1 MGLQLLL
8 LLLVAGW
15 PVAGSERLSFT
26 RTLYRAS
33 IPENSASKRYVQ
45 PSEKMGVH
53 VDSSHLQ
60 VRYKIVA
67 GDKERQFK
75 AESRLVGDFW
85 LLLIRTRAEST
96 STGAL
101 NREYED
107 TYRVRVK
114 GSVHDTLGHRRLP
127 DVHCEVLIQVTDKND
142 LSPLFF
148 PTVYNATVPEDTPL
162 HHVLVKL
169 NAYDPDLGVNG
180 EIYYRLLE
188 PSRQFAV
195 HPTMGTIL
203 LTRPLDFQRKP
214 IHQLT
219 VVAEDR
225 GPKPKAGSILKSSTA
240 QVMVHVEP
248 VNRHKPAIFVRH
260 VHALVEAPEVWAV
273 VVVTDDD
280 PGIHGTIGGLDI
292 VDGDADD
299 HFSVVAGSQPG
310 EYSLRI
316 DPRRPLNPRGYT
328 LTLRAWDQGT
338 PSQFM
343 DEKVSI
349 NLSDLNNVVPRLD
362 SSHYEADV
370 SEEAPP
376 GTPLVQVK
384 AGGAGLVPLVYH
396 IESGNEDGHFAL
408 NTATGRL
415 SIAHWLDHEARANY
429 SLEVSVANS
438 AARGARHRAVAT
450 VTIRVLDFNDHAPVF
465 DPSIAEIL
473 LEENRPVG
481 TKVFTVHAHDEDEAE
496 NGYVSY
502 SLVNLNTV
510 PFSIDPFSGEVST
523 TELLD
528 YETMRRSYTLRIR
541 ATDWGAPYQRQAE
554 MALMVTLRDV
564 NDHRPQFEKVD
575 CVATV
580 SQQAAAGTQVLTL
593 SAVDFDDGGT
603 GRVHY
608 KMEASSDSTCFHL
621 NTSTGVLSLACQLR
635 KPARVNVTATDG
647 HHFADVMTVLVR
659 PMGQQASVECRDAGV
674 IDKLR
679 RQLQLSERNNAQ
691 GKMLDHGEPTAAS
704 FLENRHSPQLSWP
717 DDLSVNEGLLPGS
730 VLGYVKAKDPDHG
743 YNGRLVYAIS
753 SGDQHSCFRVDMQTG
768 ALLLTAPLDYELA
781 SSHLL
786 NVTAYDQ
793 GQPPRSSSQTMFIR
807 VLDVNDNAPLFEK
820 SAYSFVINEDAPN
833 GTSVARLRASDR
845 DQGPNAELNFQLD
858 SEQFHLDDQTG
869 LLTVHGPLDR
879 EHHDKHLLIVTVAD
893 KAPQDPLSSTATVSI
908 VLRDVN
914 DNAPRFVLAPYVVRI
929 REDLP
934 VGTLVTSVHAEDA
947 DFGENGRVQYSL
959 DGQHAGVFDIDPDT
973 GLVRL
978 AALLDFETLQLYNV
992 SVQARDCG
1000 DPPFSSVASL
1010 IVEVQDVNENL
1021 HAPVFPEQVSS
1032 VSVDENQ
1039 SPGTFVT
1046 TLAATDEDGVTY
1058 AITSGNGLGVFSVDD
1073 NGTIRSRV
1081 SLDRETCAHY
1091 WLTVVARDLSPVPLE
1106 ARLDLHVAVNDVNDQ
1121 VPLTEQPAYNV
1132 TVPEDAPPGTSV
1144 LALAARD
1151 EDSPT
1156 VYFRLADDAA
1166 GRFAVDDHSGIITTA
1181 KVLDREVLERH
1192 VLEVVITDDGQPPLS
1207 STTQVLITLTD
1218 VNDHEPQ
1225 FTQPLYRFRV
1235 LPADGQQEP
1244 APLCQVLAL
1253 DPDDMQG
1260 HLSYSMASSGQFSI
1274 DPVTGLLYAHV
1285 SLLNGDTHELT
1296 VQASDS
1302 GSWPASARVQLHV
1315 VSRPVASQNAPVVHE
1330 VEVSPTLETDP
1341 VGHLVAIVRA
1351 SDLDGDHLWYS
1362 LIGGND
1368 EGKFMIDCERGFIKL
1383 ARPLDREAC
1392 SNYNLTIEVT
1402 DGTAKSTATVH
1413 VEVLDANDNWPVFSE
1428 SLYQVQVSEST
1439 AAGTEILQLTA
1450 TDADEDQRLFYSIHN
1465 SGQVASASHF
1475 RLDSNTGLLSLAEQ
1489 LDHEASQRHVLTV
1502 AVRDAGGSVTRRG
1515 FARVLVL
1522 VADHNDH
1529 APEFLQARYEVRVSE
1544 TATPGTALLQL
1555 GALDRDR
1562 GRNALLTF
1570 AIASGNTGSTF
1581 SLEPTL
1587 GLLTLARELSR
1598 QTQPEF
1604 FLMVRATDHGEPPLN
1619 STATVHVVVTLADN
1633 APPSF
1638 EPAEQTIEVAE
1649 NQPAGAFLLAFTV
1662 RSSSSVFFQLQQGA
1676 GSHFRLDPV
1685 TGVLST
1691 GDEALDYEQA
1701 VVHNLTVRAINLAG
1715 AMAQGHVTVRVRDSN
1730 DHAPRFRQLLYQ
1742 GTVSEAAPAGSAVL
1756 RYSQPLVVVAE
1767 DEDTGLNA
1775 QLSFSI
1781 MEAWA
1786 RRLFRID
1793 ANTGALSL
1801 VQPLDREL
1809 QAEYNFT
1816 VEVSDCGQPRLSAQ
1830 QPAMVSIRVSDVND
1844 SPPRFEHEQYNAS
1857 LLLPTYTGVRVVQ
1870 VAAHDPDL
1878 EGPSLRYT
1886 LMAGDHEGHFEV
1898 RLHTGEVVVRE
1909 PSGLQGLYRLLISAS
1924 DGRSETA
1931 TLVLVAVDRANTG
1944 HLRFMRPLWEAAVRE
1959 NEPAEQ
1965 RVTLLSVLGT
1975 AVGEPV
1981 RFSLLTP
1988 SDHFALSTYSGLVRC
2003 LAPLDREERAFHEL
2017 ALEAR
2022 SARAVAHALLRVRV
2036 LDENDNTP
2044 IFVDRP
2050 YHSAITVDA
2059 QPGDLVLKVKAIDLD
2074 EGPNGK
2080 LSYFLYEGD
2089 GQMFGV
2095 DEQLGEIRLLR
2106 APTRRDELTLVLVA
2120 RDHGSPPL
2128 ESRTSVAVKVTD
2140 RAMPTFGQHF
2150 YTASVAEDVAPG
2162 TALLT
2167 VQAEGAHP
2175 LVFSLASDQ
2184 FAIDCAT
2191 GVLSLVEPLDYES
2204 QPRHGLMVRATDSV
2218 SGAHSDVPVTI
2229 SVEDVNDCAPIFE
2242 QPWYNVSVSES
2253 TPVASVLLELRATD
2267 RDGPKLELRLT
2278 DDDSATFHLE
2288 GSGVL
2293 RLRAPLDRETQALH
2307 RLQVVASD
2315 AGHPAPLSSTARVW
2329 VTVIDMNDNPPV
2341 FGQPAYTAAVDERAR
2356 RGQFIARLVAL
2367 DPDISDQLSY
2377 AIVAGNEAQL
2387 FAINRSTGV
2396 VTLSNQPSVWPP
2408 GGFELNISVTDG
2420 VYQSYTQLRLMVVP
2434 SNEHS
2439 PRFSQSVYEAV
2450 VAENLPPGA
2459 HVTRVSAM
2467 DPDQGVLG
2475 TLTYAIRSQDCALH
2489 FNINSTTGELVT
2501 REPLDRE
2508 HRHLYEVPISATD
2521 GGGRLAFALVR
2532 VAVTDVNDNE
2542 PTFGASEYE
2551 ASIWANT
2558 SVGTTLVKVR
2568 AFDRDQGTWPR
2579 YSLHEAPSNVSALF
2593 NVTHDSGELYLKA
2606 PLKGAGVFQ
2615 FFVHVSD
2622 QGNPR
2627 PLWAVVPVT
2636 VAVVQPPEE
2645 LPVLGVSTRD
2655 LHVRES
2661 AALGSPLLALAP
2673 GTTLLGSSE
2682 FSIDAGN
2689 NLVIAAPLDREHQA
2703 SHQLTLRAETPRGL
2717 ASAHDVTVH
2726 VMDVN
2731 DCEPVFDVLSYQ
2743 TAVAENAEEGCVVAR
2758 LVAHD
2763 PDVSVRRVT
2772 YEFYEETDPAA
2783 DIFRIDPQNGVITTL
2798 VALDREAV
2806 PFYNFTV
2813 RARDD
2818 GLLSSSAWV
2827 YVEVL
2832 DVNDNPPVFEQT
2844 LYQVQVSED
2853 AVAGT
2858 VVASLRIEDADKEPA
2873 PVGYYVL
2880 SGDPGQQFG
2889 VRSSG
2894 EVFVQRPLDREARQ
2908 NYTLRVVAT
2917 DGLHVAMT
2925 QLDVTVLDSNDNP
2938 PICLKSKY
2946 TELVSESIAVSTA
2959 ILTVGATDADD
2970 AHHAQL
2976 HFYLSGL
2983 GSEDFVL
2990 DASSG
2995 VLHTAR
3001 PLDRE
3006 QRPHYSLVAHV
3017 RDVARWEW
3025 QCNSS
3030 VELLLSDVNDNPPV
3044 FGQSTY
3050 EVALPEDTPAG
3061 RLVAQVHASDRDLG
3075 PNRRLSYSLVE
3086 ASANSHFSVD
3096 ALSGLVRLERP
3107 LDREECAR
3115 FNLTVQAQDHGQPPL
3130 AARVPLTVIVQ
3141 DINDSPP
3148 EFTQQVYA
3156 TSVSEAAP
3164 VGSPINAG
3172 VRASSRDAGIN
3183 AQITYSLVTGN
3194 DMGHF
3199 SIEPKTG
3206 VLRVARP
3213 LDYENTHSYQL
3224 AVEARDG
3231 GEPPLNARAWL
3242 NVSILD
3248 ANDNAPVFGGPY
3260 SGIIAEDATPGQL
3273 VLQVQASDADSSGEL
3288 RYTLLQ
3294 PGPFALDSATGQL
3307 SVAGPL
3313 DYEMVSRYALEV
3325 ECWDGGMPPLSA
3337 RALVHLEVLDVNDH
3351 PPRFDQSNYTAVV
3364 HEGRPAGWTVL
3375 RFSLSDADS
3384 AAHGPPFR
3392 LELLLEGARAEQ
3404 EEEEESFFQVEGH
3417 ELRLARPLP
3426 PRSRHELRVQAHD
3439 SGNPPLAAEAHVTV
3453 LAVEKSRFRPQVQPL
3468 TVAVSSYLDDFPG
3481 GLLGRVH
3488 ATDEDP
3494 YDHLSLSLSGPHAS
3508 LFVLDRDDGTLR
3520 ALPGLDAGSYVLNVS
3535 ASDGST
3541 TPTHA
3546 PVNVHVVGVS
3556 EEALKAAVA
3565 LRLAGTT
3572 TEHFLATD
3580 RRPLLRALRTALG
3593 VRLRDLL
3600 LVSIQPAPTEAL
3612 GGSEH
3617 LDVLLAVQPEG
3628 GPVPASTV
3636 ASRLHERHVAL
3647 EAATGLRIHIL
3658 PQGDRCPS
3666 LHCVHGE
3673 CQDRLVLDTSD
3684 AVVLAA
3690 GGHSFVSP
3698 RHSRRT
3704 ACVCNPGFGGD
3715 ACETAVDECAQQP
3728 CPAGRLCVPDASPL
3742 GHSCQ
3747 CPPGRTGSECDAPCQ
3762 EPSCYEEKRP
3772 ISFGGQSYAHY
3783 VLSQPLDRRLSFSVM
3798 LRTIHPSGTLLH
3810 TSGPRDYAILE
3821 VSDGHVQYRFDCG
3834 SGEGLV
3840 RVAGRRVDDGVWHA
3854 LRLERRGSNA
3864 RLAVDVHYQAS
3875 GAAPGPHD
3883 VLNLEGREL
3892 HLGGAPAVAGLVG
3905 CLDDAQVGGQPL
3917 PLHLRPAGHAQL
3929 RRLANVQF
3937 SCHLDPC
3944 GSQPCLNGATCRPLL
3959 TTTGYSCTCPA
3970 HFQGPQCKEPVAES
3984 RCTDEAC
3991 EPPSCQPNL
4000 CLHGGLCQPGGHCR
4014 CPTPYQGNRCELVEA
4029 CAACENGES
4038 CVRLSDGFQCGCL
4051 GDASCDATFEGLPI
4065 AWPLGGAAAA
4075 VLLLLLL
4082 LAIVCCCR
4090 QCCRRR
4096 RRHHHIDSHQCSNPV
4111 TAKNCVLA
4119 TTNIRPKI
4127 SNLEQRPASY
4137 TTTGVREVT
4146 LNNFDTVRSYGSAA
4160 DDLESRYQPNDL
4172 RCHNLTRS
4180 PSGSAAGAPQ
4190 GGHKGLYL
4198 DKIPNDLKAALSPPL
4213 APPSSATS
4221 IASDL
4226 PGYCW
4231 DYSDLAAHAEE
4242 DVSSD
4247 EAPGSPQSSHCSED
4261 TALQGGEER
4270 YTCHPDQYL
4279 PRHCPSEPAVCAI
4292 EDSDEE
4298 LA

>member
-15 PVAGSERLSFT
+15 PVAGSERLAFT

-85 LLLIRTRAEST
+85 LLLIRTRSEST
-96 STGAL
+96 STVAL

-107 TYRVRVK
+107 SYRVRVK

-240 QVMVHVEP
+240 QVVVRVEP
-248 VNRHKPAIFVRH
+248 VNRHRPAIFVRH

-299 HFSVVAGSQPG
+299 HFTVVAGSQPG

-338 PSQFM
+338 PSQFT

-349 NLSDLNNVVPRLD
+349 NLSELNNVVPQLER
-362 SSHYEADV
+362 SHYEAEI

-384 AGGAGLVPLVYH
+384 AGVAGSVPLVYH

-408 NTATGRL
+408 NPATGRL

-429 SLEVSVANS
+429 SLEVSVTNS
-438 AARGARHRAVAT
+438 AARGARHKAVAI

-473 LEENRPVG
+473 LEENKPVG

-523 TELLD
+523 TEVLD

-575 CVATV
+575 CIATV
-580 SQQAAAGTQVLTL
+580 SQQAAAGSQVLTL

-647 HHFADVMTVLVR
+647 HHFADVMMVLVR
-659 PMGQQASVECRDAGV
+659 PMGQQASVECKDAGV

-717 DDLSVNEGLLPGS
+717 DDLSVNESLLPGS
-730 VLGYVKAKDPDHG
+730 VLGYVKAKDQDHG

-753 SGDQHSCFRVDMQTG
+753 SGDHHSCFRVDMQTG

-793 GQPPRSSSQTMFIR
+793 GQPPRSSSQTLFIR

-820 SAYSFVINEDAPN
+820 SAYNFVINEDAPN

-845 DQGPNAELNFQLD
+845 DQGPNAELHFQLD

-879 EHHDKHLLIVTVAD
+879 ERHDKHLLIVTVAD

-914 DNAPRFVLAPYVVRI
+914 DNAPRFALAPYVVRI

-973 GLVRL
+973 GLIRL
-978 AALLDFETLQLYNV
+978 AASLDFETLRLYNV
-992 SVQARDCG
+992 SVQAQDCG

-1021 HAPVFPEQVSS
+1021 HSPVFPEQVRAKARVRAVANHGVLQVSS

-1039 SPGTFVT
+1039 PPGTFVT

-1058 AITSGNGLGVFSVDD
+1058 AITSGNGLGLFSVDD

-1144 LALAARD
+1144 LTLAAQD

-1156 VYFRLADDAA
+1156 VHFRLADDAA
-1166 GRFAVDDHSGIITTA
+1166 GRFAIDSRSGVITTA
-1181 KVLDREVLERH
+1181 KVLDREVHERH
-1192 VLEVVITDDGQPPLS
+1192 VLEVVISDGGQPPLS

-1225 FTQPLYRFRV
+1225 FTQPLYRF
-1235 LPADGQQEP
+1235 P
-1244 APLCQVLAL
+1244 
-1253 DPDDMQG
+1253 
-1260 HLSYSMASSGQFSI
+1260 
-1274 DPVTGLLYAHV
+1274 
-1285 SLLNGDTHELT
+1285 
-1296 VQASDS
+1296 
-1302 GSWPASARVQLHV
+1302 
-1315 VSRPVASQNAPVVHE
+1315 
-1330 VEVSPTLETDP
+1330 
-1341 VGHLVAIVRA
+1341 
-1351 SDLDGDHLWYS
+1351 
-1362 LIGGND
+1362 
-1368 EGKFMIDCERGFIKL
+1368 
-1383 ARPLDREAC
+1383 
-1392 SNYNLTIEVT
+1392 
-1402 DGTAKSTATVH
+1402 
-1413 VEVLDANDNWPVFSE
+1413 
-1428 SLYQVQVSEST
+1428 
-1439 AAGTEILQLTA
+1439 
-1450 TDADEDQRLFYSIHN
+1450 
-1465 SGQVASASHF
+1465 
-1475 RLDSNTGLLSLAEQ
+1475 EQ
-1489 LDHEASQRHVLTV
+1489 LDHEASQRHMLTV

-1604 FLMVRATDHGEPPLN
+1604 FLMVRAMDHGEPPLN

-1633 APPSF
+1633 APPNF

-1691 GDEALDYEQA
+1691 GDEVLDYEQA

-1715 AMAQGHVTVRVRDSN
+1715 AMAQGHVTVRVLDSN
-1730 DHAPRFRQLLYQ
+1730 DHAPRFRQLLYH

-1781 MEAWA
+1781 VEAWA

-1857 LLLPTYTGVRVVQ
+1857 LLLPTYAGVRVVQ

-1898 RLHTGEVVVRE
+1898 RPDTGEVVVRE

-1931 TLVLVAVDRANTG
+1931 TLVLVTVGRANTG
-1944 HLRFMRPLWEAAVRE
+1944 HLRFVRPLWEAAVRE

-1988 SDHFALSTYSGLVRC
+1988 SDHFAVSTYSGLVRC

-2036 LDENDNTP
+2036 LDENDKAP

-2080 LSYFLYEGD
+2080 VSYFLHEGD
-2089 GQMFGV
+2089 GQTFGV
-2095 DEQLGEIRLLR
+2095 DEQSGEIRLLR
-2106 APTRRDELTLVLVA
+2106 APSRRDELALVLVA
-2120 RDHGSPPL
+2120 RDH
-2128 ESRTSVAVKVTD
+2128 
-2140 RAMPTFGQHF
+2140 
-2150 YTASVAEDVAPG
+2150 
-2162 TALLT
+2162 
-2167 VQAEGAHP
+2167 
-2175 LVFSLASDQ
+2175 
-2184 FAIDCAT
+2184 
-2191 GVLSLVEPLDYES
+2191 
-2204 QPRHGLMVRATDSV
+2204 
-2218 SGAHSDVPVTI
+2218 
-2229 SVEDVNDCAPIFE
+2229 
-2242 QPWYNVSVSES
+2242 
-2253 TPVASVLLELRATD
+2253 
-2267 RDGPKLELRLT
+2267 
-2278 DDDSATFHLE
+2278 
-2288 GSGVL
+2288 
-2293 RLRAPLDRETQALH
+2293 
-2307 RLQVVASD
+2307 
-2315 AGHPAPLSSTARVW
+2315 
-2329 VTVIDMNDNPPV
+2329 
-2341 FGQPAYTAAVDERAR
+2341 
-2356 RGQFIARLVAL
+2356 
-2367 DPDISDQLSY
+2367 
-2377 AIVAGNEAQL
+2377 
-2387 FAINRSTGV
+2387 
-2396 VTLSNQPSVWPP
+2396 
-2408 GGFELNISVTDG
+2408 
-2420 VYQSYTQLRLMVVP
+2420 
-2434 SNEHS
+2434 
-2439 PRFSQSVYEAV
+2439 
-2450 VAENLPPGA
+2450 
-2459 HVTRVSAM
+2459 
-2467 DPDQGVLG
+2467 
-2475 TLTYAIRSQDCALH
+2475 
-2489 FNINSTTGELVT
+2489 
-2501 REPLDRE
+2501 
-2508 HRHLYEVPISATD
+2508 
-2521 GGGRLAFALVR
+2521 
-2532 VAVTDVNDNE
+2532 
-2542 PTFGASEYE
+2542 
-2551 ASIWANT
+2551 
-2558 SVGTTLVKVR
+2558 
-2568 AFDRDQGTWPR
+2568 
-2579 YSLHEAPSNVSALF
+2579 
-2593 NVTHDSGELYLKA
+2593 
-2606 PLKGAGVFQ
+2606 GAGVFQ

-2717 ASAHDVTVH
+2717 ASALDVTVH

-2731 DCEPVFDVLSYQ
+2731 DCEPVFDVMSYQ

-2783 DIFRIDPQNGVITTL
+2783 DIFRIDPQSGVITTL

-2858 VVASLRIEDADKEPA
+2858 VVASLRVEDADKEPA

-2880 SGDPGQQFG
+2880 SGDPGQQFA

-2894 EVFVQRPLDREARQ
+2894 DVFVQRPLDREARQ

-2925 QLDVTVLDSNDNP
+2925 QLDITILDSNDNP
-2938 PICLKSKY
+2938 PICLK
-2946 TELVSESIAVSTA
+2946 
-2959 ILTVGATDADD
+2959 
-2970 AHHAQL
+2970 
-2976 HFYLSGL
+2976 
-2983 GSEDFVL
+2983 
-2990 DASSG
+2990 
-2995 VLHTAR
+2995 
-3001 PLDRE
+3001 
-3006 QRPHYSLVAHV
+3006 
-3017 RDVARWEW
+3017 
-3025 QCNSS
+3025 
-3030 VELLLSDVNDNPPV
+3030 
-3044 FGQSTY
+3044 
-3050 EVALPEDTPAG
+3050 
-3061 RLVAQVHASDRDLG
+3061 
-3075 PNRRLSYSLVE
+3075 
-3086 ASANSHFSVD
+3086 
-3096 ALSGLVRLERP
+3096 
-3107 LDREECAR
+3107 
-3115 FNLTVQAQDHGQPPL
+3115 
-3130 AARVPLTVIVQ
+3130 
-3141 DINDSPP
+3141 
-3148 EFTQQVYA
+3148 
-3156 TSVSEAAP
+3156 
-3164 VGSPINAG
+3164 
-3172 VRASSRDAGIN
+3172 
-3183 AQITYSLVTGN
+3183 
-3194 DMGHF
+3194 
-3199 SIEPKTG
+3199 
-3206 VLRVARP
+3206 
-3213 LDYENTHSYQL
+3213 
-3224 AVEARDG
+3224 
-3231 GEPPLNARAWL
+3231 
-3242 NVSILD
+3242 
-3248 ANDNAPVFGGPY
+3248 
-3260 SGIIAEDATPGQL
+3260 
-3273 VLQVQASDADSSGEL
+3273 
-3288 RYTLLQ
+3288 
-3294 PGPFALDSATGQL
+3294 
-3307 SVAGPL
+3307 
-3313 DYEMVSRYALEV
+3313 VSRYALEV
-3325 ECWDGGMPPLSA
+3325 ECWDGGTPPLSA

-3364 HEGRPAGWTVL
+3364 HEGRPVGWTVL

-3392 LELLLEGARAEQ
+3392 LELLDGAQAGQ
-3404 EEEEESFFQVEGH
+3404 EEEEPFFQVEGH

-3439 SGNPPLAAEAHVTV
+3439 SGSPPLATEAHVTV
-3453 LAVEKSRFRPQVQPL
+3453 LAVEKSRFRPQ
-3468 TVAVSSYLDDFPG
+3468 
-3481 GLLGRVH
+3481 
-3488 ATDEDP
+3488 
-3494 YDHLSLSLSGPHAS
+3494 
-3508 LFVLDRDDGTLR
+3508 
-3520 ALPGLDAGSYVLNVS
+3520 
-3535 ASDGST
+3535 
-3541 TPTHA
+3541 
-3546 PVNVHVVGVS
+3546 
-3556 EEALKAAVA
+3556 
-3565 LRLAGTT
+3565 
-3572 TEHFLATD
+3572 
-3580 RRPLLRALRTALG
+3580 
-3593 VRLRDLL
+3593 
-3600 LVSIQPAPTEAL
+3600 
-3612 GGSEH
+3612 
-3617 LDVLLAVQPEG
+3617 
-3628 GPVPASTV
+3628 
-3636 ASRLHERHVAL
+3636 
-3647 EAATGLRIHIL
+3647 
-3658 PQGDRCPS
+3658 
-3666 LHCVHGE
+3666 
-3673 CQDRLVLDTSD
+3673 
-3684 AVVLAA
+3684 
-3690 GGHSFVSP
+3690 
-3698 RHSRRT
+3698 
-3704 ACVCNPGFGGD
+3704 
-3715 ACETAVDECAQQP
+3715 
-3728 CPAGRLCVPDASPL
+3728 
-3742 GHSCQ
+3742 
-3747 CPPGRTGSECDAPCQ
+3747 
-3762 EPSCYEEKRP
+3762 
-3772 ISFGGQSYAHY
+3772 
-3783 VLSQPLDRRLSFSVM
+3783 
-3798 LRTIHPSGTLLH
+3798 
-3810 TSGPRDYAILE
+3810 
-3821 VSDGHVQYRFDCG
+3821 
-3834 SGEGLV
+3834 
-3840 RVAGRRVDDGVWHA
+3840 
-3854 LRLERRGSNA
+3854 
-3864 RLAVDVHYQAS
+3864 
-3875 GAAPGPHD
+3875 
-3883 VLNLEGREL
+3883 
-3892 HLGGAPAVAGLVG
+3892 
-3905 CLDDAQVGGQPL
+3905 
-3917 PLHLRPAGHAQL
+3917 
-3929 RRLANVQF
+3929 
-3937 SCHLDPC
+3937 
-3944 GSQPCLNGATCRPLL
+3944 
-3959 TTTGYSCTCPA
+3959 
-3970 HFQGPQCKEPVAES
+3970 
-3984 RCTDEAC
+3984 
-3991 EPPSCQPNL
+3991 
-4000 CLHGGLCQPGGHCR
+4000 
-4014 CPTPYQGNRCELVEA
+4014 
-4029 CAACENGES
+4029 
-4038 CVRLSDGFQCGCL
+4038 
-4051 GDASCDATFEGLPI
+4051 
-4065 AWPLGGAAAA
+4065 
-4075 VLLLLLL
+4075 
-4082 LAIVCCCR
+4082 
-4090 QCCRRR
+4090 
-4096 RRHHHIDSHQCSNPV
+4096 
-4111 TAKNCVLA
+4111 
-4119 TTNIRPKI
+4119 
-4127 SNLEQRPASY
+4127 
-4137 TTTGVREVT
+4137 
-4146 LNNFDTVRSYGSAA
+4146 
-4160 DDLESRYQPNDL
+4160 
-4172 RCHNLTRS
+4172 
-4180 PSGSAAGAPQ
+4180 
-4190 GGHKGLYL
+4190 
-4198 DKIPNDLKAALSPPL
+4198 
-4213 APPSSATS
+4213 
-4221 IASDL
+4221 
-4226 PGYCW
+4226 
-4231 DYSDLAAHAEE
+4231 
-4242 DVSSD
+4242 
-4247 EAPGSPQSSHCSED
+4247 
-4261 TALQGGEER
+4261 
-4270 YTCHPDQYL
+4270 
-4279 PRHCPSEPAVCAI
+4279 
-4292 EDSDEE
+4292 
-4298 LA
+4298 